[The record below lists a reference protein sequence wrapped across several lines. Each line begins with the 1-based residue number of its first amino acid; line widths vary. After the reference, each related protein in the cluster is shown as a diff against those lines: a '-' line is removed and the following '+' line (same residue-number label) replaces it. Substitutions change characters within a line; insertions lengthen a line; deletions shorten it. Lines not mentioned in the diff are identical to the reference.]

1 MDRTAIR
8 AFAIGILLATAI
20 IGSIYYYAKPAEL
33 TETDVNSY
41 LQKKG
46 LIAISIKE
54 YKQLKEAKQQLQSNS
69 ANKQVNQAKQNMDKD
84 KEETIYSYQLVI
96 NMGKTAAEI
105 AKELEKAHVIKDAEA
120 FIKYLTDH
128 RLTRKIRR
136 GTYNVN
142 SKMSHEELSKIIT
155 KSKENH

>member
-1 MDRTAIR
+1 MDRTTIR
-8 AFAIGILLATAI
+8 AFAIGMLLATAI

-54 YKQLKEAKQQLQSNS
+54 YKQLKEAKQQSQPNS
-69 ANKQVNQAKQNMDKD
+69 ANKQVKQAEQNID
-84 KEETIYSYQLVI
+84 KEEPIYSYQLVI
-96 NMGKTAAEI
+96 NGGKTATEI
-105 AKELEKAHVIKDAEA
+105 AKELEEAHVIKDAEA

-128 RLTRKIRR
+128 RLTRKIRG